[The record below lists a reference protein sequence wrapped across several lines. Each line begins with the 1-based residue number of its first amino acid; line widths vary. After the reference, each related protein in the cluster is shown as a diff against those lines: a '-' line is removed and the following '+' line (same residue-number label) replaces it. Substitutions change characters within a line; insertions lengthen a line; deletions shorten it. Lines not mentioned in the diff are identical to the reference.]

1 MSGFPTLRAFAAL
14 GLAGALLLLLLTPLC
29 AAEYCPMDKETRK
42 AGCEPLGNDCC
53 QPQGERTAAS
63 PLQVMPP
70 VPLAS
75 PVTLAL
81 RDAAEAALPMLRAD
95 EPALPAILQR
105 VGLHTFLAVF
115 LI

>member
-1 MSGFPTLRAFAAL
+1 MSGLRAPRAFAAL
-14 GLAGALLLLLLTPLC
+14 GMVGALLLLLLTPLC
-29 AAEYCPMDKETRK
+29 AAEYCPMDKETRES
-42 AGCEPLGNDCC
+42 GCEPLGHDCC

-63 PLQVMPP
+63 PLQVMPL

-75 PVTLAL
+75 PVTLAM
-81 RDAAEAALPMLRAD
+81 RDAAEAALPQFLAE
-95 EPALPAILQR
+95 EPAPPAILQR